1 LCKNSRLKTA
11 GLATSVAIDARPPMD
26 FASSAEQNAI
36 VEMATRFARERLE
49 LNYRARERAGSI
61 DREIAKEMGAMGLL
75 GPELPQR
82 FGGLGLDRVTTGL
95 IVEAI
100 GAGDVNL
107 CYHAINVSLVGQI
120 IAEHARQDLAARWLP
135 QMISGHQLPLIAL
148 TEPRGGSDAAKLIMK
163 AAREGDH
170 YVLDGEKA

>member
-75 GPELPQR
+75 GPELP
-82 FGGLGLDRVTTGL
+82 
-95 IVEAI
+95 
-100 GAGDVNL
+100 
-107 CYHAINVSLVGQI
+107 
-120 IAEHARQDLAARWLP
+120 
-135 QMISGHQLPLIAL
+135 
-148 TEPRGGSDAAKLIMK
+148 
-163 AAREGDH
+163 
-170 YVLDGEKA
+170 